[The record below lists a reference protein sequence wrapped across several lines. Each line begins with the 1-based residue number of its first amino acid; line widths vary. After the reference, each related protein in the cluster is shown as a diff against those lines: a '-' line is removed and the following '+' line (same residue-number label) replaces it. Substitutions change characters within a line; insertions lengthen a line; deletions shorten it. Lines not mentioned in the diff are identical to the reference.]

1 MVVRPGEPNIGKGFT
16 HLGLETPRLRVTCFS
31 GKWAAALDGLLRV
44 PDIRRT
50 FGPAYDSVD
59 TLSRS
64 PENPREFM
72 LIFKDSARCVGWT
85 QLADSQ
91 YLDGWLDLRYVMHP
105 DFRRQGLCKEG
116 LKKLVPYALDQWGF
130 PGISAVVPDGNLAS
144 HALAIALGMQP
155 LHHPEVEA
163 RGKTLF
169 TFDSKDLAT
178 GNR

>member
-1 MVVRPGEPNIGKGFT
+1 M
-16 HLGLETPRLRVTCFS
+16 TCFS
-31 GKWAAALDGLLRV
+31 GKWAAALDELLRV
-44 PDIRRT
+44 PDIKRT
-50 FGPAYDSVD
+50 FGTAYGSVD
-59 TLSRS
+59 TLSCS

-116 LKKLVPYALDQWGF
+116 LRKLVPYALDQWGF
-130 PGISAVVPDGNLAS
+130 PGITAVVPDGNPAS
-144 HALAIALGMQP
+144 YALAASIGLKP
-155 LHHPEVEA
+155 ISHPEVEA

-169 TFDSKDLAT
+169 LFESKDLAT
-178 GNR
+178 GTR